1 MVELRGDRMPKV
13 KVAIAGVGNV
23 ASALV
28 QGVFKYRDVPDDAD
42 VPGIMHVRFGP
53 YHISDIEFVAAFDVD
68 ERKIGKDLS
77 EALFSK
83 PNNLEKF
90 ADVPRLG
97 VEVLKGPVLDGVAP
111 HMRDFRYGE
120 GFLLDDSR
128 PSVNVTDVLK
138 EVDADV
144 LVNLIP
150 VGSYEAS
157 RAYATAALEAGVA
170 FVNGIPEFIVS
181 DPEWGGKFR
190 ERGIPAAGDDFKSQ
204 LGATI
209 VHRTLARLAVERGLR
224 VLNTYQLNIGGNMDF
239 LNMIEEFRLKTK
251 RISKTEAVTSMIPY
265 EVGARVGPSDYV
277 PFLGDRKIMYM
288 YMEAEQFGGFK
299 VYLDVKLS
307 VMDSPNAAGV
317 AIDAIRAVKLAMD
330 RGIAGPLE
338 GVSAYFFKHPPK
350 QLPDYIARELVEA
363 FIRGE
368 EVKVEEV
375 LRG

>member
-1 MVELRGDRMPKV
+1 MPKV

-28 QGVFKYRDVPDDAD
+28 QGVFKYRDVDDNMD
-42 VPGIMHVRFGP
+42 VPGLMHVRFGP

-77 EALFSK
+77 EAIFSK

-90 ADVPRLG
+90 ADVPKLG

-120 GFLLDDSR
+120 GFLVDDSR
-128 PSVNVTDVLK
+128 PSVNVADVLK
-138 EVDADV
+138 ETGADV

-157 RAYATAALEAGVA
+157 RAYASAALEAGVG
-170 FVNGIPEFIVS
+170 FINGIPEFIVS
-181 DPEWGGKFR
+181 DPEWAAKFR
-190 ERGIPAAGDDFKSQ
+190 DRGIPAAGDDFKSQ

-209 VHRTLARLAVERGLR
+209 LHRTIARLAVERGLR

-239 LNMIEEFRLKTK
+239 LNMIEESRLKTK
-251 RISKTEAVTSMIPY
+251 RISKTEAVTSMVPY
-265 EVGARVGPSDYV
+265 EIGARVGPSDYV
-277 PFLGDRKIMYM
+277 PFLGDRKVMYM

-299 VYLDVKLS
+299 VYIDVKLS

-350 QLPDYIARELVEA
+350 QLPDYVARELVEA

-368 EVKVEEV
+368 EVKLEEIA
-375 LRG
+375 RK

>member
-1 MVELRGDRMPKV
+1 MARV

-28 QGVFKYRDVPDDAD
+28 QGVYKYRDVDDDSHIA
-42 VPGIMHVRFGP
+42 GIMHARFGP

-68 ERKIGKDLS
+68 ERKIGKDIS
-77 EALFSK
+77 EAIFSK

-90 ADVPRLG
+90 AEVPKLG

-120 GFLLDDSR
+120 GFLVDDSR
-128 PSVNVTDVLK
+128 PSVDVAGVLK
-138 EVDADV
+138 ETGADV
-144 LVNLIP
+144 LINVIP
-150 VGSYEAS
+150 VGSYQAS
-157 RAYATAALEAGVA
+157 RAYASAALEAGTG

-181 DPEWGGKFR
+181 DPKWAAKFR
-190 ERGIPAAGDDFKSQ
+190 EKGIPAAGDDFKSQ

-209 VHRTLARLAVERGLR
+209 LHRAIAGLAVERGLK

-239 LNMIEEFRLKTK
+239 LNMIEESRLETK
-251 RISKTEAVTSMIPY
+251 RVSKTEAVTSMLPY
-265 EVGARVGPSDYV
+265 EVGARVGPSDFV
-277 PFLGDRKIMYM
+277 SFMGDRKVMYLF
-288 YMEAEQFGGFK
+288 MEAEQFGGFK
-299 VYLDVKLS
+299 VYIDVKLS

-317 AIDAIRAVKLAMD
+317 AIDVIRAVKLAMD

-350 QLPDYIARELVEA
+350 QLPDHLARELVEA
-363 FIRGE
+363 FIKGE
-368 EVKVEEV
+368 EVRLK
-375 LRG
+375 

>member
-1 MVELRGDRMPKV
+1 MAKV
-13 KVAIAGVGNV
+13 RVAIAGVGNV

-28 QGVFKYRDVPDDAD
+28 QGVYKYRDVDDD
-42 VPGIMHVRFGP
+42 SNVPGVMHVKFGP

-77 EALFSK
+77 EAIFSK
-83 PNNLEKF
+83 PNNLAKF
-90 ADVPRLG
+90 AEVPRLG

-120 GFLLDDSR
+120 GFLVDDSR
-128 PSVNVTDVLK
+128 SSVNVAEVLK
-138 EVDADV
+138 DAGADV

-150 VGSYEAS
+150 VGSYQAS
-157 RAYATAALEAGVA
+157 RAYASAALEAKTG

-181 DPEWGGKFR
+181 DPEWAAKFR
-190 ERGIPAAGDDFKSQ
+190 EEGVPAAGDDFKSQ

-209 VHRTLARLAVERGLR
+209 LHRTIARLAVERGLK

-239 LNMIEEFRLKTK
+239 LNMIEESRLKTK

-265 EVGARVGPSDYV
+265 EVGARVGPSDFV
-277 PFLGDRKIMYM
+277 SFLGDRKVMYM
-288 YMEAEQFGGFK
+288 FMEAEQFGGFK
-299 VYLDVKLS
+299 VYIDVKLS

-317 AIDAIRAVKLAMD
+317 AIDVIRAVKLAMD

-338 GVSAYFFKHPPK
+338 DVSAYFFKHPPK

-368 EVKVEEV
+368 EEKLEKMVKK
-375 LRG
+375 

>member
-1 MVELRGDRMPKV
+1 MAKV
-13 KVAIAGVGNV
+13 KVALAGIGNV
-23 ASALV
+23 ASAIV

-42 VPGIMHVRFGP
+42 IPGLMHVKFGP
-53 YHISDIEFVAAFDVD
+53 YHVSDIEFVAAFDID

-77 EALFSK
+77 EAIFSK

-90 ADVPRLG
+90 AEVPKLG
-97 VEVLKGPVLDGVAP
+97 VEVVKGPVLDGVAP
-111 HMRDFRYGE
+111 HMKDFRYGE
-120 GFLLDDSR
+120 GFLVDDSR
-128 PSVNVTDVLK
+128 PSVDVADILK
-138 EVDADV
+138 ESGADV

-157 RAYATAALEAGVA
+157 RAYAEAALKAGVG

-181 DPEWGGKFR
+181 DPGWGARFK
-190 ERGIPAAGDDFKSQ
+190 EKGIPAAGDDFKSQ

-224 VLNTYQLNIGGNMDF
+224 VENTYQLNIGGNMDF
-239 LNMIEEFRLKTK
+239 LNMIEESRLKTK
-251 RISKTEAVTSMIPY
+251 RISKTEAVTSLIPY
-265 EVGARVGPSDYV
+265 KVGARVGPSDYV
-277 PFLGDRKIMYM
+277 PFLGDRKVMYM
-288 YMEAEQFGGFK
+288 WMEAEQFGGFK
-299 VYLDVKLS
+299 VYIDVKLS

-317 AIDAIRAVKLAMD
+317 AIDAIRAVKLARD

-350 QLPDYIARELVEA
+350 QYPDYVAREMVEA

-368 EVKVEEV
+368 EIKIKI
-375 LRG
+375 

>member
-90 ADVPRLG
+90 ADVPKLG

-181 DPEWGGKFR
+181 DPEWGEKFR

-338 GVSAYFFKHPPK
+338 GVSAYFFKHPPR

>member
-1 MVELRGDRMPKV
+1 LPKV
-13 KVAIAGVGNV
+13 RVAIAGVGNV

-28 QGVFKYRDVPDDAD
+28 QGVFKYRDAPDDEF

-68 ERKIGKDLS
+68 ERKIGLDLS
-77 EALFSK
+77 EAIFSK
-83 PNNLEKF
+83 PNNLPKF
-90 ADVPRLG
+90 ADVPKLG
-97 VEVLKGPVLDGVAP
+97 VEVMKGPVLDGVAP
-111 HMRDFRYGE
+111 HMKDFRYGE
-120 GFLLDDSR
+120 GFLVDDNR
-128 PSVNVTDVLK
+128 PSVNVADVLK
-138 EVDADV
+138 ESGADV
-144 LVNLIP
+144 LVNLVP

-157 RAYATAALEAGVA
+157 RAYATAALEAGVG

-181 DPEWGGKFR
+181 DPEWGKRFE

-209 VHRTLARLAVERGLR
+209 LHRAIVRLAVERGLK

-239 LNMIEEFRLKTK
+239 LNMIEESRLKTK
-251 RISKTEAVTSMIPY
+251 RISKTEAVTSMVPY

-277 PFLGDRKIMYM
+277 PFLGDRKVMYLWL
-288 YMEAEQFGGFK
+288 EAEQFGGFK
-299 VYLDVKLS
+299 IYIDAKLS

-350 QLPDYIARELVEA
+350 QYPDYIARQMVEA
-363 FIRGE
+363 FIKGE
-368 EVKVEEV
+368 EVKVESV
-375 LRG
+375 

>member
-1 MVELRGDRMPKV
+1 MPRV
-13 KVAIAGVGNV
+13 RVAIAGIGNV

-28 QGVFKYRDVPDDAD
+28 QGVFKYQDAPDDEF
-42 VPGIMHVRFGP
+42 VPGVMHARFGP

-68 ERKIGKDLS
+68 ERKIGLDLS
-77 EALFSK
+77 EAIFAK
-83 PNNLEKF
+83 PNNLPKF
-90 ADVPRLG
+90 ADVPKLG
-97 VEVLKGPVLDGVAP
+97 VEVVKGPVLDGVAP

-120 GFLLDDSR
+120 GFLVDDNR
-128 PSVNVTDVLK
+128 PSVNVADVLK
-138 EVDADV
+138 EAGADV
-144 LVNLIP
+144 LVNLVP

-157 RAYATAALEAGVA
+157 RAYASAALEAGVG

-181 DPEWGGKFR
+181 DPEWGKKFE

-209 VHRTLARLAVERGLR
+209 LHRTIARLAVERGLK

-239 LNMIEEFRLKTK
+239 LNMIEESRLKTK
-251 RISKTEAVTSMIPY
+251 RVSKTEAVTSMVPY

-277 PFLGDRKIMYM
+277 PFLGDRKVMYLWL
-288 YMEAEQFGGFK
+288 EAEQFGGFK
-299 VYLDVKLS
+299 IYIDAKLS

-350 QLPDYIARELVEA
+350 QYPDYVARQMVEA
-363 FIRGE
+363 FIKGE
-368 EVKVEEV
+368 EVKVESI
-375 LRG
+375 

>member
-1 MVELRGDRMPKV
+1 MVQCRDWGEIMAKV
-13 KVAIAGVGNV
+13 KVALAGIGNV
-23 ASALV
+23 ASAIV

-42 VPGIMHVRFGP
+42 IPGLMHVKFGP
-53 YHISDIEFVAAFDVD
+53 YHISDIEFVAAFDID

-77 EALFSK
+77 EAIFSK

-90 ADVPRLG
+90 AEVPKLG
-97 VEVLKGPVLDGVAP
+97 VEVVKGPVLDGVAP
-111 HMRDFRYGE
+111 HMKDFRYGE
-120 GFLLDDSR
+120 GFLVDDSR
-128 PSVNVTDVLK
+128 PSVDVVDILK
-138 EVDADV
+138 ESGADV

-157 RAYATAALEAGVA
+157 RAYAEAALKAEVG

-181 DPEWGGKFR
+181 DPEWGARFK
-190 ERGIPAAGDDFKSQ
+190 EKGIPAAGDDFKSQ

-224 VLNTYQLNIGGNMDF
+224 IENTYQLNIGGNMDF
-239 LNMIEEFRLKTK
+239 LNMIEESRLKTK
-251 RISKTEAVTSMIPY
+251 RVSKTEAVTSLIPY
-265 EVGARVGPSDYV
+265 KVGARVGPSDYV
-277 PFLGDRKIMYM
+277 PFLGDRKVMYM
-288 YMEAEQFGGFK
+288 WMEAEQFGGFK
-299 VYLDVKLS
+299 VYIDVKLS

-317 AIDAIRAVKLAMD
+317 AIDAIRAVKLARD

-350 QLPDYIARELVEA
+350 QYPDYVAREMVEA

-368 EVKVEEV
+368 EIKIKI
-375 LRG
+375 